1 MVEAFSVRGLGP
13 LAESWKRNP
22 PFAGDN
28 EFGNAIADYRQNIIK
43 RYAALAD
50 VQGITHD
57 PTKWF
62 ADHRSEI
69 EVPGLNP
76 FAQAASLTVLA
87 EYERAASCVEALG
100 ALNRW
105 PGRSGVPIEDYLRQW
120 EASCAEIQAS
130 PYCPLAYEEC
140 WALPNARRSSLS
152 APEGA
157 SLTLGKVSGHSSAAS
172 HSFTITWR
180 ATV

>member
-1 MVEAFSVRGLGP
+1 MVEAFSLRGLGH
-13 LAESWKRNP
+13 LAESWKQNP

-28 EFGNAIADYRQNIIK
+28 EFGDAIADYRQNMIQ

-50 VQGITHD
+50 AQGFTD
-57 PTKWF
+57 PAKWF

-76 FAQAASLTVLA
+76 FAQAASRTVLA
-87 EYERAASCVEALG
+87 EYEHTPSCVEALG

-120 EASCAEIQAS
+120 EASCAELQAS
-130 PYCPLAYEEC
+130 PQLAVRLREMLGVSQSRCP
-140 WALPNARRSSLS
+140 
-152 APEGA
+152 
-157 SLTLGKVSGHSSAAS
+157 
-172 HSFTITWR
+172 
-180 ATV
+180 